1 LLHSTSEPLQIT
13 EDRSHADRFA
23 EFEKDPMGYM
33 RKQELLKMSTLKDI
47 TPEVA
52 MMTNLQNVKQG
63 LKAELDDKQLAD
75 LVFSKFAFTNEL
87 IKDHLHKLSDK
98 PWQSDDTLQHVP
110 RDPKA
115 YRDFVCR
122 KE

>member
-1 LLHSTSEPLQIT
+1 
-13 EDRSHADRFA
+13 
-23 EFEKDPMGYM
+23 
-33 RKQELLKMSTLKDI
+33 MSTLKDI
-47 TPEVA
+47 TPEIA
-52 MMTNLQNVKQG
+52 MITNLQNLKQG

-87 IKDHLHKLSDK
+87 IKDHLRKLADCPWKSDE
-98 PWQSDDTLQHVP
+98 SLQHVP

-122 KE
+122 KEQFISPYNQFYLREALKQGFPQGLYEEYQAARKDPR